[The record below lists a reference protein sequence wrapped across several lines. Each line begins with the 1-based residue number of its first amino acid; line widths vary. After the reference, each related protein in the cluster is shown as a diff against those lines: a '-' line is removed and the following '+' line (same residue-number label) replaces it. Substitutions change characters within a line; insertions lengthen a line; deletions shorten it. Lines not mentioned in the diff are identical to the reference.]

1 MTECPTIQNYLVC
14 VRQSKLC
21 EPPVLDAYL
30 DKLRSLN
37 ATPSDSV
44 GFARRLVAD
53 GLLTK
58 YQAEQLL
65 MGRWNNFVIQGKYK
79 ILERLSAGSMSD
91 VFICEHILM
100 KRVVALKVLPAE
112 QSGDPA
118 SVARFH
124 REARASAKLKHQNV
138 VTVFDVDSAG
148 KHHFLVA
155 EYIDGS
161 DLERVVKVSGLMPFA
176 RAANYI
182 RQAAE
187 GLQHAHEMG
196 MVHRDIKPGNLL
208 LDRRGTVKL
217 LDLGLARL
225 FQDETDGLTRMAD
238 GHLMLGT
245 LDYLAPEQAIDSH
258 SVDIRADIYGLGAT
272 FYFLLAGEALFA
284 GSSKAQ
290 KFVQHKVFSVGPIIR
305 GVPGLPER
313 LALVVEKMLAKN
325 PADRYQTPAEV
336 AHALEPWTTVP
347 VSVPS
352 IQEMPKL
359 SPRTRRSLKEM
370 GSGSDVSNTSAVLV
384 SRSSTTPMPYRMRA
398 TLDRA
403 KVLKRSVSSYK
414 YLVGGGVAALIA
426 LFLLVRS
433 FTGSPAVAATKMDV
447 AADTPATLAPGNGTL
462 PATPAPDQVVMT
474 VEEAIGLARAG
485 RTSEAAPAMRRLL
498 MANPNSADFQ
508 WMQLVILDLTNADN
522 ASYRSDAEEM
532 FKRFA
537 PTQDRWAHE
546 RLAKAC
552 LLNPEPIELAQI
564 SALAE
569 SASAA
574 GGQDKYG
581 EWAMF
586 SYGLAL
592 YRSGRFD
599 EAVRQLVE
607 TRDKSATE
615 HNETNECLCQL
626 VLAMAHARLKHKAQA
641 RTEFD
646 KGTLLMHSGD
656 LTNSQFDSSWHDALS
671 TKLLRREA
679 EALLKSSTR

>member
-1 MTECPTIQNYLVC
+1 MTECLTDQTFLIC
-14 VRQSKLC
+14 VRQSNLC
-21 EPPVLDAYL
+21 AASVLEPYL
-30 DKLRSLN
+30 DQLR
-37 ATPSDSV
+37 ATKNFPQDPV
-44 GFARRLVAD
+44 ILARRMVVD

-65 MGRWNNFVIQGKYK
+65 MGRWNNFVIKGKYK
-79 ILERLSAGSMSD
+79 ILERLSAGSMSN

-100 KRVVALKVLPAE
+100 KRVVALKVLPVD
-112 QSGDPA
+112 QSGDTA
-118 SVARFH
+118 AVARFH
-124 REARASAKLKHQNV
+124 REARASAKLRHQNV
-138 VTVFDVDSAG
+138 VTVYDVDSAG

-161 DLERVVKVSGLMPFA
+161 DLERVVKISGLMPFA

-225 FQDETDGLTRMAD
+225 FEDETDGLTKMAD

-290 KFVQHKVFSVGPIIR
+290 KFIQHKNFSVGPIIR
-305 GVPGLPER
+305 GVPGLPEK

-325 PADRYQTPAEV
+325 PADRFQSPAEV
-336 AHALEPWTTVP
+336 AHALMPWTTVP
-347 VSVPS
+347 VTIPS

-359 SPRTRRSLKEM
+359 SPRTRRALEEM
-370 GSGSDVSNTSAVLV
+370 GSGSDVSNLGATLIN
-384 SRSSTTPMPYRMRA
+384 RSTLLPRMQG

-403 KVLKRSVSSYK
+403 WVLKRTISSYK

-433 FTGSPAVAATKMDV
+433 FTGSTAVASAQPDV
-447 AADTPATLAPGNGTL
+447 AAIPPTSSAPVTPAPEVKET
-462 PATPAPDQVVMT
+462 PDQVVST
-474 VEEAIGLARAG
+474 IDEAFNLARAR
-485 RTSEAAPAMRRLL
+485 RTREAAPALRRFL
-498 MANPNSADFQ
+498 MADPASPDLQ
-508 WMQLVILDLTNADN
+508 WMQLVILDLTNADS
-522 ASYRSDAEEM
+522 ASYRKDAEEM

-537 PTQDRWAHE
+537 QTGDPWAQE

-552 LLNPEPIELAQI
+552 LLGPETFELAQTT
-564 SALAE
+564 ALAE
-569 SASAA
+569 SSSAA
-574 GGQDKYG
+574 RANEKMG

-586 SYGLAL
+586 AYGLAL
-592 YRSGRFD
+592 YRSGRYN
-599 EAVRQLVE
+599 EAISQLVE
-607 TRDKSATE
+607 TRDKSSTE
-615 HNETNECLCQL
+615 HNETNECMSQL
-626 VLAMAHARLKHKAQA
+626 FLAMAHARLKHDAQA
-641 RTEFD
+641 RVEFD
-646 KGTLLMHSGD
+646 RGARLIPSDNLTD
-656 LTNSQFDSSWHDALS
+656 LGSSWHDWYAAQLV
-671 TKLLRREA
+671 RREA
-679 EALLKSSTR
+679 EALLKSPAK